1 MKNLKKI
8 TLLTLLFWSAISFNS
23 CSSNDSTTSE
33 PAATLPARTT
43 TDASAIDATTATT
56 GGNVTSEGNSSITA
70 RGVCWA
76 TTQTP
81 TILNSKTTETGT
93 TGNYTSNLTG
103 LTANTTYY
111 VRAYAS
117 NNAGTAYG
125 NQISFTTTQAVTN
138 FIKFKYNN
146 VQYSYNPET
155 YDDIKQEIRGGGGIN
170 AQYKKIGIWMPLV
183 PTLGVHDVTF
193 DNANPNSYEGHFVS
207 QAEALYLDG
216 TSGTINITSLTATKI
231 EGTFQFS
238 GLNAA
243 DETVNITEGL
253 FVANRNQ

>member
-1 MKNLKKI
+1 MKHLKKI
-8 TLLTLLFWSAISFNS
+8 TLLTLLFLSVISFTSCNS
-23 CSSNDSTTSE
+23 DNSTTSE
-33 PAATLPARTT
+33 PTAVAPTLST
-43 TDASAIDATTATT
+43 TDASAVDATTATT

-76 TTQTP
+76 TTQNP
-81 TILNSKTTETGT
+81 TIANSKTTETGT
-93 TGNYTSNLTG
+93 TGSYTSNLTG

-111 VRAYAS
+111 VRAYAT

-155 YDDIKQEIRGGGGIN
+155 YDDIKKEIRGAGGIN
-170 AQYKKIGIWMPLV
+170 AQYKKMGLWMPLV
-183 PTLGVHDVTF
+183 PTLGVHNVTF
-193 DNANPNSYEGHFVS
+193 DNTNPNSYEGHFVS

-216 TSGTINITSLTATKI
+216 ISGTINITVLTATKI

-238 GLNAA
+238 GLNAI
-243 DETVNITEGL
+243 DETVNITEGS
-253 FVANRNQ
+253 FTANRN